1 MKRLHRKIKALALVF
16 LVFAGT
22 IQAPV
27 QAISAR
33 AEEPV
38 KISYQAFNYP
48 TAWSDKQADD
58 TPYTAPEGTYMT
70 GFQAVLLNKPQNVT
84 GGLEYQVEVSGSG
97 WTEWTAGAVMAGH
110 TEGKAPAAALCM
122 RLTGGLKDLYDVCYS
137 IQQNGTW
144 SPWVRNDEGTAGQE
158 GSGLKITGMRMTVIT
173 KGAAIPGEKAEK
185 TGIDPN
191 RPMVALT
198 FDDGPH
204 APVTNRILDSLE
216 ANGGRA
222 TFFMLGQNVTDDTTG
237 VDHTDIV
244 RDMYKRGFEV
254 GNHSWDHSM
263 RIAAS
268 KSDAM
273 SKAEVSDE
281 IYNTQDAIFAA
292 CGADA
297 TMFRPPYGALN
308 NNVRAV
314 STLDFALWDLDTLD
328 WSNKNAD
335 IITQNIMQNVHDGSV
350 ILLHDIHDFSRDAI
364 LQVLP
369 KLEAKGY
376 QFVSLSTLR
385 KYKNE
390 ELVNENIVIPAS
402 MK

>member
-1 MKRLHRKIKALALVF
+1 
-16 LVFAGT
+16 
-22 IQAPV
+22 
-27 QAISAR
+27 
-33 AEEPV
+33 
-38 KISYQAFNYP
+38 
-48 TAWSDKQADD
+48 
-58 TPYTAPEGTYMT
+58 
-70 GFQAVLLNKPQNVT
+70 
-84 GGLEYQVEVSGSG
+84 
-97 WTEWTAGAVMAGH
+97 
-110 TEGKAPAAALCM
+110 
-122 RLTGGLKDLYDVCYS
+122 
-137 IQQNGTW
+137 
-144 SPWVRNDEGTAGQE
+144 
-158 GSGLKITGMRMTVIT
+158 
-173 KGAAIPGEKAEK
+173 
-185 TGIDPN
+185 
-191 RPMVALT
+191 
-198 FDDGPH
+198 
-204 APVTNRILDSLE
+204 
-216 ANGGRA
+216 
-222 TFFMLGQNVTDDTTG
+222 MLGQNVKDDTTG

-335 IITQNIMQNVHDGSV
+335 IITRISCRMCMTVPLSYRY
-350 ILLHDIHDFSRDAI
+350 DIHDFSRDAI

-376 QFVSLSTLR
+376 QFCFLSTLR
-385 KYKNE
+385 
-390 ELVNENIVIPAS
+390 NIKTKS
-402 MK
+402 W

>member
-1 MKRLHRKIKALALVF
+1 M
-16 LVFAGT
+16 
-22 IQAPV
+22 
-27 QAISAR
+27 
-33 AEEPV
+33 
-38 KISYQAFNYP
+38 
-48 TAWSDKQADD
+48 
-58 TPYTAPEGTYMT
+58 
-70 GFQAVLLNKPQNVT
+70 
-84 GGLEYQVEVSGSG
+84 QVEKDGLLLY
-97 WTEWTAGAVMAGH
+97 T
-110 TEGKAPAAALCM
+110 GK
-122 RLTGGLKDLYDVCYS
+122 
-137 IQQNGTW
+137 
-144 SPWVRNDEGTAGQE
+144 E
-158 GSGLKITGMRMTVIT
+158 T
-173 KGAAIPGEKAEK
+173 KGMALPYKEYKKYIRLANRNIPSLYQKDAIIPTEQKV
-185 TGIDPN
+185 DPN
-191 RPMVALT
+191 KKMIAFT

-204 APVTNRILDSLE
+204 WQNTQIIMKEFEKYN
-216 ANGGRA
+216 GRA
-222 TFFMLGQNVTDDTTG
+222 TFFMLGQNVKDDTTG